1 VTPYF
6 FLKYWATEIFLERSS
21 GSGKVAVEASLSTN
35 SSMVLELEVSIR
47 LPWIRKAE
55 LLPLCRFLG
64 MGGRYSNLLELTE
77 VLLEHRTFPVAKS
90 GLVHGRK
97 LRRAAV
103 EDLADGASELLSTP
117 EGTVGDVD
125 VDRQGFV
132 ELIIQDGTERGK
144 YTLESL
150 NTAAKVEANLSA
162 LEEGLLDLGVLLRR
176 PLAHDVIEEVDSVD
190 AFGGPRGLTVEE
202 RVQTN
207 EVNLACP
214 ADMNG
219 MLVATRTWLGRT
231 AFLFVEI
238 DSDTSIVTR
247 QALAGPCQLVGVPDP
262 EVVGLT
268 KLRFDTSGVPDFL
281 QQDALGVVESITAV
295 VELGEVS
302 TKLRLREKKTYIILV
317 DHCIGSFD
325 DVEGIEHDVGSLSEL
340 VEVFW
345 ALRKRTRNGDLVIVS
360 KNKVVVPRGVKGS
373 ILVETTGRS
382 FLANHDEYGKRREWK
397 TIDV

>member
-1 VTPYF
+1 
-6 FLKYWATEIFLERSS
+6 
-21 GSGKVAVEASLSTN
+21 
-35 SSMVLELEVSIR
+35 
-47 LPWIRKAE
+47 
-55 LLPLCRFLG
+55 

-132 ELIIQDGTERGK
+132 ELIIQDGTEK
-144 YTLESL
+144 
-150 NTAAKVEANLSA
+150 
-162 LEEGLLDLGVLLRR
+162 
-176 PLAHDVIEEVDSVD
+176 VDSVD

-219 MLVATRTWLGRT
+219 MLVATRTWLGGT

-247 QALAGPCQLVGVPDP
+247 QALARPCQLVGIPDP

-325 DVEGIEHDVGSLSEL
+325 DVEGIKHDVGSLSEL